1 MSDNILRYKG
11 YTASVQFD
19 ADDGILVGI
28 VLGIKDII
36 DFHGDSVD
44 AIRKEFKVAID
55 EYIKACKK
63 LGREPNKPRQGK
75 IVLMLPVDIEAGLE
89 QVVAETGKSAKAL
102 ILDAVKDAY
111 FPSEKKTSSK
121 VHKPTRAASKKK
133 RVQYV

>member
-36 DFHGDSVD
+36 DFHGDSVET
-44 AIRKEFKVAID
+44 IRKEFKVAID

-75 IVLMLPVDIEAGLE
+75 IVLALPIEIEAGLE
-89 QVVAETGKSAKAL
+89 QVVEETGKSAKAL
-102 ILDAVKDAY
+102 ILDAVKDTY
-111 FPSEKKTSSK
+111 FSSGGKTLQSEQKSA
-121 VHKPTRAASKKK
+121 RATSKKK
-133 RVQYV
+133 RVQLV

>member
-1 MSDNILRYKG
+1 MNDNILRYKG
-11 YTASVQFD
+11 YTASIQFD
-19 ADDGILVGI
+19 ADDAILVGI

-44 AIRKEFKVAID
+44 SIRKEFKVAID

-75 IVLMLPVDIEAGLE
+75 IVLTLPVYIEVGLE
-89 QVVAETGKSAKAL
+89 QVVAETGKSAKEL

-111 FPSEKKTSSK
+111 FPSGRKIPKKEQKPARSSAK
-121 VHKPTRAASKKK
+121 NK
-133 RVQYV
+133 RVQLV

>member
-11 YTASVQFD
+11 YTASIQFD

-36 DFHGDSVD
+36 DFHGESVES
-44 AIRKEFKVAID
+44 IQKEFKVAIE

-75 IVLMLPVDIEAGLE
+75 IILTLPVEIEAGLE
-89 QVVAETGKSAKAL
+89 QVIEETGKSANTL
-102 ILDAVKDAY
+102 ILDAVKDMY
-111 FPSEKKTSSK
+111 FAGRKTVQKRQRS
-121 VHKPTRAASKKK
+121 TRAASKEK
-133 RVQYV
+133 RAQLV